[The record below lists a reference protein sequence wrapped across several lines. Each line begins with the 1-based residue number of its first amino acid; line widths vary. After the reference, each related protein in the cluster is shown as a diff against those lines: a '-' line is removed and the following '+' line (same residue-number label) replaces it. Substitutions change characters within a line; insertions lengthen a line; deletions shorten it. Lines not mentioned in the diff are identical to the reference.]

1 MSLEGNG
8 GPSGGVPHYLQR
20 SAQASLC
27 SIGSGQSEG
36 SDPLN
41 WESWELRPH
50 DRSRW
55 AMHGGCDRQISS
67 VCPPHRG
74 NNCLTTEALTLL
86 ISIRILLEIPK
97 RPEPVEP
104 RPGTMGYRYSTTRL

>member
-55 AMHGGCDRQISS
+55 AMHGWVVAVDFLWCA
-67 VCPPHRG
+67 CPTGGRYGRIPDDPVQRFKGAKRKTAPVRSEKRG
-74 NNCLTTEALTLL
+74 EGVY
-86 ISIRILLEIPK
+86 K
-97 RPEPVEP
+97 
-104 RPGTMGYRYSTTRL
+104 G